1 MKTIIGALVL
11 VGVVV
16 VYINRDVIFQDYS
29 YEREASTVEVIEV
42 EKEAWM
48 TDEDAVKAAQDV
60 IRRKQAEQELD
71 TVQANIEA
79 LKASFKVEMEL
90 LKSQEDALTEELSFQ

>member
-1 MKTIIGALVL
+1 MKTLLIIILLVGGIGAAT
-11 VGVVV
+11 
-16 VYINRDVIFQDYS
+16 YFSNSNPIS
-29 YEREASTVEVIEV
+29 YVKDASTVEVIEV

-71 TVQANIEA
+71 TVQADIEA

>member
-11 VGVVV
+11 VGVMFGAIHLIDGTPNEYVKENTMEVV
-16 VYINRDVIFQDYS
+16 
-29 YEREASTVEVIEV
+29 EEP
-42 EKEAWM
+42 KEAWM

-60 IRRKQAEQELD
+60 IRRKQAELELD
-71 TVQANIEA
+71 TVQADIEA

-90 LKSQEDALTEELSFQ
+90 LKSQEDELTEELSFQ

>member
-11 VGVVV
+11 VGVMFGAIHLIDGTPNEYVKENTMEVV
-16 VYINRDVIFQDYS
+16 
-29 YEREASTVEVIEV
+29 EEP
-42 EKEAWM
+42 KEAWM

-71 TVQANIEA
+71 TVQADIEA

-90 LKSQEDALTEELSFQ
+90 LKSQEDELTEELSFQ

>member
-42 EKEAWM
+42 KEAWM

-60 IRRKQAEQELD
+60 IKRKELEANLKTKDVEISEAEEAVKKLKEERKILTTEL
-71 TVQANIEA
+71 TAY
-79 LKASFKVEMEL
+79 
-90 LKSQEDALTEELSFQ
+90 

>member
-16 VYINRDVIFQDYS
+16 VYINRDEIFKDYT

-60 IRRKQAEQELD
+60 IKKKELEAEL
-71 TVQANIEA
+71 TA
-79 LKASFKVEMEL
+79 LEASFASSTEAYKAEEKAYKAKKIEL
-90 LKSQEDALTEELSFQ
+90 EKTLGTF

>member
-42 EKEAWM
+42 QKEAWM

-60 IRRKQAEQELD
+60 IKRKELEANLKTKDLEISEAEEAVKKLKEERKILTTEL
-71 TVQANIEA
+71 TAY
-79 LKASFKVEMEL
+79 
-90 LKSQEDALTEELSFQ
+90 